1 VRGHGRADRVTGA
14 IEDWRDTCLG
24 CGGCVCGFHQVW
36 ASKLGGAVPVGIEGD
51 MWLHREGCVEVKQF
65 RVEHVAVGCIYQD
78 LVHFAPYKVD
88 ELYVSRGSLD

>member
-1 VRGHGRADRVTGA
+1 M
-14 IEDWRDTCLG
+14 
-24 CGGCVCGFHQVW
+24 
-36 ASKLGGAVPVGIEGD
+36 GIEGD

-65 RVEHVAVGCIYQD
+65 RVEHVAVGCIFQD